1 MYIDLFHNYYKKNKA
16 LMIGNSLLN
25 ITAFP
30 IEIILMSW
38 LSGMVF
44 LAVSNKDIPAFTMY
58 VGLFFI
64 IFVFNVLLFFTSE
77 TLYSRIVPN
86 LFRSIRSDLYHQIM
100 DKRVGTLN
108 LKDGEV
114 IAKLLKIPAYI
125 FDNFYASVTYVFPL
139 FFSVVFFSIYMFFIH
154 WSIGCATVVFFI
166 VFMTVF
172 ITFFYRVCH
181 SSYARFREE
190 GRLVDQFEDLLKN
203 SHNILLN
210 NTEKFEKER
219 FDRYEAR
226 FREAF
231 HRELRR
237 INTLK
242 TVFIV
247 ILAVF
252 MCALLIVCS
261 RMVIQDSIPIY
272 KLVILTTA
280 VLLMSRA
287 FSNLI
292 RRCTDAISHVGPTVL
307 DNEFGDSLDLSYI
320 HHGTRKD
327 FITRNEIVFEDVSFA
342 YGKKKILDGIRLT
355 LPFPSNVLITGE
367 IGSGKSTLGLLLLGF
382 MHPTAGR
389 ILLDGVSIRDADIG
403 YVREH
408 VAMMHQNMVVFR
420 RPALENV
427 FYGVAPKSRAWKE
440 MNARLE
446 AMPIYPRIQGFLKRE
461 DATRLSGGQKQV
473 ILLLRCYFRNAP
485 ILVLDEPTTSVDPE
499 TKALVLDIIRLLR
512 QKRTVICISHDLS
525 LEDLFDQRYEMR
537 DGRLWKKK

>member
-1 MYIDLFHNYYKKNKA
+1 MYVHLFRNYYEKNKA

-30 IEIILMSW
+30 VEIILMSW

-58 VGLFFI
+58 VGLFFL
-64 IFVFNVLLFFTSE
+64 IFVVNVLIFFASE

-86 LFRSIRSDLYHQIM
+86 LFRSIRSDIYNQIM
-100 DKRVGTLN
+100 DKKIGTLS
-108 LKDGEV
+108 LKDGEI

-139 FFSVVFFSIYMFFIH
+139 LFSVVFFSIYMFFIH
-154 WSIGCATVVFFI
+154 WSIGCSTVVFFMI
-166 VFMTVF
+166 FIIVF
-172 ITFFYRVCH
+172 ITFFYRVCR
-181 SSYARFREE
+181 SSYNRFREE
-190 GRLVDQFEDLLKN
+190 GRLIDQFEDLLKN
-203 SHNILLN
+203 NGSILLN

-219 FDRYEAR
+219 FDRYETR

-231 HRELRR
+231 HKELRR

-261 RMVIQDSIPIY
+261 RMVMQNSIPIY

-307 DNEFGDSLDLSYI
+307 DNDFGKSLDLSYI
-320 HHGTRKD
+320 HHGTKKG
-327 FITRNEIVFEDVSFA
+327 FMKKHEIVFDKVSFS
-342 YGKKKILDGIRLT
+342 YGKKKILDGISLT

-382 MHPTAGR
+382 MHPSSGR
-389 ILLDGVSIRDADIG
+389 ILFDGVPMKEADIS

-408 VAMMHQNMVVFR
+408 VSMMHQHMVVFR
-420 RPALENV
+420 RPVLENI
-427 FYGVAPKSRAWKE
+427 FYGVAPGSKGWKQ
-440 MNARLE
+440 MMAVLE
-446 AMPIYPRIQGFLKRE
+446 TMRIYPRIQKFLDRE
-461 DATRLSGGQKQV
+461 DASRLSGGQKQV
-473 ILLLRCYFRNAP
+473 ILLLRCYFRSAP
-485 ILVLDEPTTSVDPE
+485 ILVLDEPTTSVDGE
-499 TKALVLDIIRLLR
+499 TKSLVIEIIRLL
-512 QKRTVICISHDLS
+512 QQERTVICISHDKS
-525 LEDLFDQRYEMR
+525 LENMFDERYEMR
-537 DGRLWKKK
+537 DGRLWKK